1 MFCIQQTFGCF
12 FELSLQDTT
21 CNEIFLN
28 ELFFR
33 LSPTTEKISSLS
45 SSAYYL
51 SVATARFE
59 APDRRR
65 WPTCFCS
72 IMRKVIEKKILFF
85 FSLSFLFLMEKYF
98 LWLNPSLAEQPIH
111 TFHWNKGKKL
121 KRTAANIC
129 EDVTIVW
136 QLKGLSKLIWK
147 NLRKAKKLPNV
158 WRKGPRLRFGDLTL
172 WWHDYW
178 SKCQIVPL
186 HRKRV
191 IRS

>member
-1 MFCIQQTFGCF
+1 MFGIQQIFGCF
-12 FELSLQDTT
+12 FELSIQDTT
-21 CNEIFLN
+21 CNEIFLK

-33 LSPTTEKISSLS
+33 LSPATEKISSLS
-45 SSAYYL
+45 SSVYYL

-59 APDRRR
+59 APDWRR
-65 WPTCFCS
+65 WPTLLLYHTA
-72 IMRKVIEKKILFF
+72 KGHWEKNSLFF
-85 FSLSFLFLMEKYF
+85 LSLSFLFLMEKYF

-147 NLRKAKKLPNV
+147 NLRKAKKIAEC
-158 WRKGPRLRFGDLTL
+158 LTE
-172 WWHDYW
+172 
-178 SKCQIVPL
+178 
-186 HRKRV
+186 RA
-191 IRS
+191 